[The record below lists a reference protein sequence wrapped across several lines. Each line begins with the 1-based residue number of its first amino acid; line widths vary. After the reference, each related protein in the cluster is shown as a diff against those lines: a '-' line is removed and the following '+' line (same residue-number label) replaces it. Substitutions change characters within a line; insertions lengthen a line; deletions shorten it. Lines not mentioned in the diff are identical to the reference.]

1 MPNDEYASYCS
12 LIAVTDI
19 ASGEVV
25 KDIAIWLR
33 IMKLAQGSGLYYRAR
48 GEVLQIL
55 QFDDP

>member
-33 IMKLAQGSGLYYRAR
+33 IMKVAKGSG
-48 GEVLQIL
+48 
-55 QFDDP
+55 